1 MGAQS
6 PRVVAMLDL
15 LSRWVSCRATKNVK
29 GFVYFTTV
37 CGWLYV
43 RTLIGQP
50 LMSDA
55 CVTFRGHL
63 CSVSNVMKSWRR
75 LPIGESVTA
84 EPKLERDLMFNSRQ
98 VCTYQG
104 VKQS

>member
-1 MGAQS
+1 MGAQT

-29 GFVYFTTV
+29 GFVYFTTL

-43 RTLIGQP
+43 RLLIDQP

-55 CVTFRGHL
+55 RVTFRGHL
-63 CSVSNVMKSWRR
+63 CLVGNVMKSCRR
-75 LPIGESVTA
+75 LPIGETVTA
-84 EPKLERDLMFNSRQ
+84 EPKLERDLMFNSWQ